1 MIFPISQRILARVAR
16 RQRNKRRRRL
26 LRRAR
31 HGQKGRGAVRRPIY
45 DSRPK
50 PRRRK
55 PK

>member
-31 HGQKGRGAVRRPIY
+31 HGQKGRGAVQRPIY